1 MQSHRLVA
9 LFGLL
14 LVLGCGF
21 SGADA
26 RADTQ
31 GFTIAASS
39 VTMPQSG
46 NGYTKFTVTNIPITG
61 TINIATSYAGTDPDA
76 KIPTCGNLPPVVYSV
91 KAGGTLTGTIA
102 CYPYGAALPASLQ
115 RKTHR
120 SGPLSTAGLA
130 LAGGLLIGLGFRRGA
145 RRWLALAVL
154 AVGTLAGVAGISACG
169 GNANAMTPGT
179 YQLTI
184 SADNEGTV
192 TPLGRL
198 VTTTISVTV
207 P

>member
-1 MQSHRLVA
+1 MQGHRLVA

-31 GFTIAASS
+31 GYTISATN
-39 VTMPQSG
+39 VTMPASG
-46 NGYTKFTVTNIPITG
+46 NGDSKFTVTNIPITG
-61 TINIATSYAGTDPDA
+61 TISIGISYVGTNA
-76 KIPTCGNLPPVVYSV
+76 EARIPTCGNFPPVLYSV

-115 RKTHR
+115 RKAHR
-120 SGPLSTAGLA
+120 SGCLPASGLA
-130 LAGGLLIGLGFRRGA
+130 LACALLLGFGFQRRA
-145 RRWLALAVL
+145 RRWLVLPLLAM
-154 AVGTLAGVAGISACG
+154 GTLAGLAGISACG
-169 GNANAMTPGT
+169 GNPNAMTPGT
-179 YQLTI
+179 YQYTI

-192 TPLGRL
+192 TPLGTL
-198 VTTTISVTV
+198 ATTTISVTV